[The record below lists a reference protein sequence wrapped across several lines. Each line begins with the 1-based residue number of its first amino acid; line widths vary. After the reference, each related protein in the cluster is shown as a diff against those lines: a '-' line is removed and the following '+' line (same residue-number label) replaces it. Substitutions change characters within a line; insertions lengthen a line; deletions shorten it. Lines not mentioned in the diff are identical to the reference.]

1 MRKMRLQRTGAHR
14 LGERSPVLPLDPRDP
29 AIVAAKRLLRTADR
43 LPLTMRQNR
52 R

>member
-1 MRKMRLQRTGAHR
+1 MRKMRLERTAAHR

-29 AIVAAKRLLRTADR
+29 AIVAAKRLLRTTDR
-43 LPLTMRQNR
+43 SPLTVRQNR